1 MKYHFNSVKNTFGK
15 SIGMAL
21 DLQVAL
27 GGIVLLTILILPV
40 QEHGM
45 SLHLF
50 VTCLI
55 SFISVLQFLKYG
67 SFASLGRFIPRYFIP
82 FNVMVSGVVSLT
94 SLSDSFLL
102 LYKNAT
108 NVYIEVSVLQR
119 HRLYFW

>member
-1 MKYHFNSVKNTFGK
+1 MNYYFNSVKNTFGN

-21 DLQVAL
+21 NLQVAL
-27 GGIVLLTILILPV
+27 GGIIFLTILIFPV

-55 SFISVLQFLKYG
+55 SFISVLQFLKYR
-67 SFASLGRFIPRYFIP
+67 SFGSLGRFIPRYFIP
-82 FNVMVSGVVSLT
+82 FNVMVNGVVSLI

-102 LYKNAT
+102 PAYLTYMQST
-108 NVYIEVSVLQR
+108 L
-119 HRLYFW
+119 